1 MMQEIYKA
9 IREEEQV
16 HKTSDQ
22 LSHEDN
28 KVAGTIAEKEILA
41 WVDKKERNFWFL
53 YSPNN
58 R

>member
-16 HKTSDQ
+16 QKTSDQ

-28 KVAGTIAEKEILA
+28 KVAGTIAEKEILR
-41 WVDKKERNFWFL
+41 E
-53 YSPNN
+53 
-58 R
+58 